1 MSKTPAEQQTS
12 ALSDIRF
19 WQVARLVVFVPW
31 TVAVLLQFFIGGS
44 WVGTSTSLGVVFL
57 VVNSALTNAR
67 VKLCEANLRAVAEL
81 IGRQSGAIR

>member
-1 MSKTPAEQQTS
+1 MKTPAEQQAS

-67 VKLCEANLRAVAEL
+67 VRPCEANLRAVAEL